1 MASSYINKN
10 TRDYIKLNLLQITEI
25 LRLKDYQDVFNL
37 SIFIKYHEEN
47 KNNSKM
53 AQKYII

>member
-47 KNNSKM
+47 KLK
-53 AQKYII
+53 KTVV